1 MATACPFCA
10 PRPDGLIAERPLAML
25 LWDAYPVSK
34 GHALVVPRRHMQS
47 WFDATPEELAECA
60 DLLRVGRDLI
70 DGSYGPAGYNIG
82 VNDGP
87 AAGQTVL
94 HAHIHL
100 IPRYDGDVA
109 NPTGG
114 VRGVIPALAE
124 YAQPKADATR
134 SPDRMDSK
142 ARPRSLVTGAPLD
155 PLLPKLVD
163 ALDRATAVDI
173 VAAFTL
179 NSGVNLLRE
188 HLVDV
193 LERGGR
199 VRVLTGD
206 YFSVTEPT
214 ALRSILD
221 LNQASHP
228 SDAGQGALELRA
240 YETVGTSFHPK
251 AYIVSASERG
261 GVAFV
266 GSSNL
271 TRTALVDGIEW
282 NYRVVHSADRRGFT
296 ELTEGFEALWRSPQ
310 TKPVDEAW
318 IHAYEQRRKPAPPPE
333 TGIDEEFEPP
343 PVPHGIQAAALVA
356 LEDTRAAGNTAGLVV
371 LATGLGKTWLSAFDT
386 QRPQFPKVLFV
397 AHREEILR
405 QAMRTFRRIRPNA
418 SLGVYSG
425 QKKEPNADVLFASI
439 QTLSRSQHLHR
450 FDPHAFDYIVVD
462 EFHHAAARTYRRV
475 IGYFEPKFLLGLT
488 ATPERTDGSDLLSL
502 CGDNLVFRADLAE
515 GIAKNHLC
523 PFDYVGVPDPVDYDN
538 IPWRSRRFDEAE
550 LTKAVATQD
559 RAQNALEQLE
569 KHGAGRTI
577 AFCVSKAHADYM
589 AGFLNDAGLR
599 AVAVHSGSTSA
610 PRAHSLER
618 LQSGELDVVCS
629 VDMFNE
635 GVDLPDLNTVLMLR
649 PTESRVLWLQQFG
662 RGLRY
667 QPGKRLSVIDYIGN
681 HRIFLTKTQALLGL
695 GNAEREVALALEQLD
710 AGTFELPPGCTVTY
724 DLEAKDIL
732 RALIP
737 QAPAGQRLE
746 AYYREFRDISGVRP
760 LASQALLDGFS
771 PRSTRRSGLGTW
783 LDFVAMM
790 GDLDETEKAVFDA
803 NEHFFRQ
810 LEVTRMTRS
819 YKMVV
824 LLAMLGAD
832 AFPGRIHI
840 DELVERFQDLVRR
853 YTRLRD
859 EVGDI
864 LENPTAL
871 HRLIVDKPIDAWCG
885 EGALG
890 GTIYFDFDGTHLS
903 SRLTITADQKE
914 AAADLIREIAEWRL
928 MEYLRGRSANLGPDN
943 LVCKVSQSN
952 GRPILFLP
960 SRDSMAGLPEGW
972 TDVLVDGREL
982 QANFVK
988 IAVNVVTE
996 PGATDNLLPDVLR
1009 GWFGPDAGAPG
1020 RTDRVSFQIRDGAYL
1035 MGPLAKDDVLPDGP
1049 TRWHRYTR
1057 DEGFKALGIE
1067 PKGWDRQQGVVERPD
1082 QLAFFVTLDKT
1093 GKAETHQYED
1103 RFVSPTE
1110 FQWQSQN
1117 SRTRSSDRGQRYLRQ
1132 EQDSLPVHLFVRHR
1146 SKTGSKTN
1154 PFLYVGQL
1162 RFLRWEGDKPI
1173 TIWWELEQEVP
1184 RELRSEL
1191 GVPTQ

>member
-1 MATACPFCA
+1 
-10 PRPDGLIAERPLAML
+10 ML
-25 LWDAYPVSK
+25 LWDAFPVSK
-34 GHALVVPRRHMQS
+34 GHALVVPRRHIQS
-47 WFDATPEELAECA
+47 WFDATPEELAACA
-60 DLLRVGRDLI
+60 DLLRVGRTLI
-70 DGSYGPAGYNIG
+70 DDSYGPAGYNIG
-82 VNDGP
+82 ANDGS
-87 AAGQTVL
+87 AAGQTL
-94 HAHIHL
+94 EHAHLHL
-100 IPRYDGDVA
+100 IPRYEGDVP

-114 VRGVIPALAE
+114 VRGVIPTLADYLQTE
-124 YAQPKADATR
+124 SNTGGSTEQVA
-134 SPDRMDSK
+134 SE
-142 ARPRSLVTGAPLD
+142 ARPRSLITGAPHD
-155 PLLPKLVD
+155 PLLPQLIE
-163 ALDRATAVDI
+163 ALDRATEVDI
-173 VAAFTL
+173 VAAFVLT
-179 NSGVNLLRE
+179 SGVNLLRE
-188 HLVDV
+188 HLADV
-193 LERGGR
+193 LDRGGR
-199 VRVLTGD
+199 IRVLTGD
-206 YFSVTEPT
+206 YFSVTEPS
-214 ALRSILD
+214 ALRSMLD
-221 LNQASHP
+221 LDGS
-228 SDAGQGALELRA
+228 LEVRA
-240 YETVGTSFHPK
+240 YETVDTSFHPK
-251 AYIVSASERG
+251 AYIVSAGGSG

-271 TRTALVDGIEW
+271 TRTALLDGIEW
-282 NYRVVHSADRRGFT
+282 NYRVIHSTDRDGFT
-296 ELTEGFEALWRSPQ
+296 ELAEGFKALWRDPQ
-310 TKPVDEAW
+310 TKLVDEAW
-318 IHAYEQRRKPAPPPE
+318 IRAYEKRRKPSAPPE
-333 TGIDEEFEPP
+333 TGIDDEFEPP
-343 PVPHGIQAAALVA
+343 PEPHEIQAAALAA

-386 QRPQFPKVLFV
+386 QRPQFRKVLFV

-405 QAMRTFRRIRPNA
+405 QAMRTFRRIRPTA

-425 QKKEPNADVLFASI
+425 EKKQPNSDVLFASI
-439 QTLSRSQHLHR
+439 QTLSKSQHLHR
-450 FDPHAFDYIVVD
+450 FDPHGFDYIVVD
-462 EFHHAAARTYRRV
+462 EFHHAAARTYRRL

-488 ATPERTDGSDLLSL
+488 ATPERTDGSDLLAL

-515 GIAKNHLC
+515 GIAKNRLC
-523 PFDYVGVPDPVDYDN
+523 PFDYFGVPDLVDYDN
-538 IPWRSRRFDEAE
+538 IPWRSSRFDEAE
-550 LTKAVATQD
+550 LTKAVATQE

-569 KHGAGRTI
+569 KHGAGRTL
-577 AFCVSKAHADYM
+577 AFCVSQVHADYM
-589 AGFLNDAGLR
+589 AGFFNDAGLR
-599 AVAVHSGSTSA
+599 AVSVHSGSTSA

-618 LQSGELDVVCS
+618 LQRGELDVVCS

-667 QPGKRLSVIDYIGN
+667 RPGKRLSVIDYIGN

-695 GNAEREVALALEQLD
+695 GSAEREVAHALEQLD

-732 RALIP
+732 RSLIP
-737 QAPAGQRLE
+737 KAPAGQRLE
-746 AYYREFRDISGVRP
+746 EYYREFRNIGGVRP

-790 GDLDETEKAVFDA
+790 GDLDAVEKAVFDA

-832 AFPGRIHI
+832 ALPGGIHI
-840 DELVERFQDLVRR
+840 DALVERFQDLVRR

-871 HRLIVDKPIDAWCG
+871 RRLIVDNPIDAWCG
-885 EGALG
+885 EAALG

-903 SRLTITADQKE
+903 SRLNITADQKD

-928 MEYLRGRSANLGPDN
+928 MEYLRGMSANRGPDN
-943 LVCKVSQSN
+943 FVCKVSQSS

-960 SRDSMAGLPEGW
+960 ARDTMAGLPEGW
-972 TDVLVDGREL
+972 TDVVVDGREL

-996 PGATDNLLPDVLR
+996 RGATDNLLPDVLR

-1020 RTDRVSFQIRDGAYL
+1020 RSERVSFQIRDGAYL
-1035 MGPLAKDDVLPDGP
+1035 MGPLSHDDVLPDGP
-1049 TRWHRYTR
+1049 VRWHRYTR
-1057 DEGFKALGIE
+1057 DEAFKALGIN
-1067 PKGWDRQQGVVERPD
+1067 PKGREPQQGVVERPD
-1082 QLAFFVTLDKT
+1082 QFVFFVTLDKT
-1093 GKAETHQYED
+1093 GKAESHQYED
-1103 RFVSPTE
+1103 RFESPTQ
-1110 FQWQSQN
+1110 FHWQSQN
-1117 SRTRSSDRGQRYLRQ
+1117 RTTRSSARGQRYLQQ

-1146 SKTGSKTN
+1146 AKTGNKTS

-1173 TIWWELEQEVP
+1173 TIWWGLEEEVP
-1184 RELRSEL
+1184 ERLKGEL
-1191 GVPTQ
+1191 GVPGPGAG